1 MKEHHKCSASRDYT
15 HTVYP
20 TFPPGSEPEE
30 QRKEDGFGSRF
41 QQHDGVR
48 MVEKPQPSVDSKQG
62 ESTRG
67 GRKREK
73 RDLRNLSQIKLYVEK
88 GTPTPPYIGQ
98 GGVPPSLPFPCGT
111 KPYGGGVWCG

>member
-1 MKEHHKCSASRDYT
+1 MKEHHKCSASWDYT

-20 TFPPGSEPEE
+20 AFPPGFEPEE

-41 QQHDGVR
+41 QQHDGVS

-67 GRKREK
+67 GRKRGK
-73 RDLRNLSQIKLYVEK
+73 RELRNLSNQIVCRKK
-88 GTPTPPYIGQ
+88 APH
-98 GGVPPSLPFPCGT
+98 PSLYRPRRGATLP
-111 KPYGGGVWCG
+111 PLPMWD

>member
-1 MKEHHKCSASRDYT
+1 MKEHHKCSASRNYT

-30 QRKEDGFGSRF
+30 RRKEDGFRSRF
-41 QQHDGVR
+41 QQHVGVR

-73 RDLRNLSQIKLYVEK
+73 RDPRNLSQIKLCEEK
-88 GTPTPPYIGQ
+88 RHPTPPYIGQ
-98 GGVPPSLPFPCGT
+98 GGVPLSLPFPSGT
-111 KPYGGGVWCG
+111 KP

>member
-41 QQHDGVR
+41 QQHDGVC
-48 MVEKPQPSVDSKQG
+48 MVEKPQQSVDSKQG

-73 RDLRNLSQIKLYVEK
+73 RTPKDESK
-88 GTPTPPYIGQ
+88 GHPY
-98 GGVPPSLPFPCGT
+98 PSLYRPRRGGNLPPFPR
-111 KPYGGGVWCG
+111 WD

>member
-1 MKEHHKCSASRDYT
+1 MKEHHKCSATRDYT

-48 MVEKPQPSVDSKQG
+48 MMEKFPTQCRLQ
-62 ESTRG
+62 TRG
-67 GRKREK
+67 VRSKEEERKRVIT
-73 RDLRNLSQIKLYVEK
+73 RIYLYFLRFFWNFLRRKK
-88 GTPTPPYIGQ
+88 GTFNIYI
-98 GGVPPSLPFPCGT
+98 
-111 KPYGGGVWCG
+111 